1 MYKPNYLFN
10 GIFIFIFL
18 LFTACSDDSSND
30 IDGSNNNGNGGGD
43 GGDPPVTVEYT
54 IWTGEKMTFSK
65 NSGAD
70 PSEETNQDRIT
81 EKVWI
86 TRGNSGGQIF
96 NAFSESSANENTSP
110 AGTQWAIG
118 TTDNIDNLTFKTFRG
133 AVTKPKDVVGKN
145 LVLLIP
151 EGNIAIDIKFTS
163 WASGKNGGFSYE
175 RSTKP

>member
-10 GIFIFIFL
+10 GIFIFIFFCL
-18 LFTACSDDSSND
+18 PLDQTTAQT
-30 IDGSNNNGNGGGD
+30 ILMVATTMQPRRGN
-43 GGDPPVTVEYT
+43 PPVTVEYT

-70 PSEETNQDRIT
+70 PNEETNQDRIT

-110 AGTQWAIG
+110 ANTQWAIG

-133 AVTKPKDVVGKN
+133 AVTKPKNVVGKN